1 MLARAGWLTA
11 LVGASAAAAR
21 AQQSAPWEWSYE
33 LDARLRAESYA
44 NDPWSGGS
52 QDHDYA
58 WWRAT
63 PTVEVRRDGAFR
75 ALAQWLV
82 AFESGDE
89 AGLAPIDEDRGDW
102 LQAFVE
108 LPIAGDA
115 SAWAGRRVLAF
126 GSERLIS
133 ARLGPNVPRA
143 FDGGGLTL
151 AGESA
156 TVDLF
161 GAHPVAPSPGEF
173 DDEANEQQSL
183 RAAYGTW
190 KLSEDVGLDV
200 YAIDFEDET
209 AEYEQGAGLE
219 RRRTFGARSF
229 GRGAG
234 WDWNVET
241 FLQRGRFADADIRA
255 WSVATE
261 IGRSFELGGRDAHLG
276 LRANVIS
283 GDDDPTDDVLG
294 TFQALFPRGKYF
306 GEMGLIG
313 PANLVNVHPSFEL
326 RLSDR
331 WSLFLAGVLYWRQS
345 LSDGAYG
352 LAGELLEPGAGS
364 DSRYIGT
371 QLDLGFD
378 FAATS
383 WLSASFGVSALLPG
397 GFMDD
402 RGRDD
407 AVLFAG
413 GELAI
418 KFPAAR

>member
-1 MLARAGWLTA
+1 MRARAGWLTA

-21 AQQSAPWEWSYE
+21 AQQSAAWEWSYE
-33 LDARLRAESYA
+33 VDARLRAESYA
-44 NDPWSGGS
+44 NDPWSGGA
-52 QDHDYA
+52 QDHDYV

-63 PTVEVRRDGAFR
+63 PSVDLRRKGVFR
-75 ALAQWLV
+75 ALAQVLV
-82 AFESGDE
+82 AFENGDE
-89 AGLAPIDEDRGDW
+89 AGLAPVDEDRGDW

-108 LPIAGDA
+108 APIAANA
-115 SAWAGRRVLAF
+115 SVWAGRRVLAF

-133 ARLGPNVPRA
+133 ARRGPNVPRA
-143 FDGGGLTL
+143 FDGGGLALTS
-151 AGESA
+151 ERA
-156 TVDLF
+156 TFELF
-161 GAHPVAPSPGEF
+161 GAHPVAPAPGEF
-173 DDEANEQQSL
+173 DDEANERQSL

-190 KLSEDVGLDV
+190 KFGDELGLDV
-200 YAIDFEDET
+200 YTIDFEDET

-229 GRGAG
+229 GREAG
-234 WDWNVET
+234 WDWNIEA
-241 FLQRGRFADADIRA
+241 FLQRGRFAGGDIRA

-294 TFQALFPRGKYF
+294 TFQAMFPRGKYF

-313 PANLVNVHPSFEL
+313 PANLVNLHPSFEL
-326 RLSDR
+326 RLSER

-345 LSDGAYG
+345 ESDGAYG

-371 QLDLGFD
+371 QLDLGFE

-383 WLSASFGVSALLPG
+383 CLSVAFGVSALLPG
-397 GFMDD
+397 GFMED

-413 GELAI
+413 GELALT
-418 KFPAAR
+418 FPTTH